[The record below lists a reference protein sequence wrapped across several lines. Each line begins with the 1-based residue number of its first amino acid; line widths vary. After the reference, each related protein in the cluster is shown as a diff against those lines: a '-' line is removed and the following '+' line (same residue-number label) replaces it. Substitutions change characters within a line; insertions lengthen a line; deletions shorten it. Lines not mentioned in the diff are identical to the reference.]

1 MTEAQAT
8 ALLVRQAA
16 FTGVDT
22 PGAGSSL
29 PPGHAGVP
37 HAGAA
42 DPGPV
47 RSDAVA

>member
-29 PPGHAGVP
+29 PPGHAG
-37 HAGAA
+37 
-42 DPGPV
+42 GPSRRRGGP
-47 RSDAVA
+47 RSRSL